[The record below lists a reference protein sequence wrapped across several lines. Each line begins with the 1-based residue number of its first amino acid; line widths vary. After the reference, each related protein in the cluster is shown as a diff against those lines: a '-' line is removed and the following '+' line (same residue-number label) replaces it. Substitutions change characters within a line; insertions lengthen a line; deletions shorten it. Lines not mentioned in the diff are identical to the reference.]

1 MRSDEIAAPRRR
13 HPFAGLPAPFWNL
26 VLATLINR
34 LGGFVV
40 PFLSLYLSIVRGAS
54 ASSTGLIA
62 AFFGAGAIVGGP
74 IGGSLADHIGRKRSI
89 VLGLVA
95 NAAAMIALVASR
107 SKLEL
112 VVACFALGV
121 TNELPRAPMQAM
133 VADLVPEADR
143 TRAYGAMYWASNA
156 GFALASVCA
165 GIAMTVSYR
174 LMFII
179 DAATCLLCAVVIAA
193 RVPETL
199 VRATAGSPARRFELR
214 EMMEPFRDAAFRRF
228 FFATLILAIAI
239 FQFHIAMPLDMKAHG
254 ISTTAY
260 GLLVAMN
267 GVLVVLLQ
275 PFAPSVALRF
285 PRPVALAG
293 AALLTGGGLGIFA
306 FGSTIPI
313 YVLGIFVFTLGE
325 VCQGPLNPTVV
336 SELSPSHLRGTY
348 QGAYHLVFSIAGCA
362 APLIG
367 GAMLQTVGGPT
378 LWIGCLVLG
387 ALSAA
392 VYLAF
397 PSRSLDKGIVAATI
411 HVRSSPDA
419 NFEARWVGD
428 RSSKF
433 ALGEPRGK
441 SYGSTPVVR
450 RARLR

>member
-1 MRSDEIAAPRRR
+1 MLSDETSTARRR

-54 ASSTGLIA
+54 ASSTGIIA

-89 VLGLVA
+89 ILGLVA
-95 NAAAMIALVASR
+95 NAAAMLALVASR
-107 SKLEL
+107 SRFEL

-133 VADLVPEADR
+133 VADLVPEVDR

-174 LMFII
+174 LMFLV
-179 DAATCLLCAVVIAA
+179 DATTCLACAVVIAV

-199 VRATAGSPARRFELR
+199 ARATAGTPPRRFELQ
-214 EMMEPFRDAAFRRF
+214 EMIQPFRDPAFRRF

-239 FQFHIAMPLDMKAHG
+239 FQFHIAMPLDMKDHG

-267 GVLVVLLQ
+267 GLLVVLMQ

-293 AALLTGGGLGIFA
+293 AALLTGGGLGILA
-306 FGSTIPI
+306 FGATIPI
-313 YVLGIFVFTLGE
+313 YALGIFVFTLGE

-367 GAMLQTVGGPT
+367 GAVLQTVGGST

-387 ALSAA
+387 AISAA

-397 PSRSLDKGIVAATI
+397 PSRYPLAEEIVAA
-411 HVRSSPDA
+411 
-419 NFEARWVGD
+419 E
-428 RSSKF
+428 
-433 ALGEPRGK
+433 
-441 SYGSTPVVR
+441 
-450 RARLR
+450 